1 MAEYKS
7 YFVWDAGTRWFHGI
21 NMLCVFALMIAGFI
35 ILNASVLDVS
45 TAGKIQ
51 LKTIHVWI
59 GYVFALNLAW
69 RFIWAF
75 IGNRYA
81 RWRSIL
87 PGGRGYFVAAYR
99 YVVAFV
105 SSKPEQYVGHNP
117 LGRLAVTVMLLLLAV
132 QGVTGL
138 VLAGTDMFMAPI
150 GYWIAQWVAAPGIS
164 PDTLLPYASEMYDEV
179 AYESMRAFRKPF
191 VVTHLYCFY
200 VLVIVVAIHIAAVI
214 ITDIKEG
221 GSIISAI
228 FTGRKIIH
236 GQPVDKGD

>member
-21 NMLCVFALMIAGFI
+21 NMLCVFALMVAGFI
-35 ILNASVLDVS
+35 ILNADVLDVS

-59 GYVFALNLAW
+59 GYLFALNLVW

-87 PGGRGYFVAAYR
+87 PGGKGYFTAVYR

-117 LGRLAVTVMLLLLAV
+117 LGRLAVTVMLLLLTV
-132 QGVTGL
+132 QAVTGL
-138 VLAGTDMFMAPI
+138 VLAGTECHRAPWDKPSRHRD
-150 GYWIAQWVAAPGIS
+150 GVAGIS
-164 PDTLLPYASEMYDEV
+164 
-179 AYESMRAFRKPF
+179 
-191 VVTHLYCFY
+191 
-200 VLVIVVAIHIAAVI
+200 
-214 ITDIKEG
+214 
-221 GSIISAI
+221 
-228 FTGRKIIH
+228 
-236 GQPVDKGD
+236 